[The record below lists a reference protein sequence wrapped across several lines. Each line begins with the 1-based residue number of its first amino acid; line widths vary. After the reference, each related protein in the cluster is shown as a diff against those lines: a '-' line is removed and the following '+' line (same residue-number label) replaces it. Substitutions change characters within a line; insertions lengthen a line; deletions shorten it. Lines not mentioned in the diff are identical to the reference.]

1 MNPPNAHHGPSPARA
16 DRRSLIVAGAAATL
30 VCGFFA
36 LRGGDGTDGVQ
47 AAPIET
53 TPGAADS
60 GAPAAVAPAPV
71 AAPVQA
77 ITPADPAAVAASP
90 SADDVQDLDGDAL
103 TTADSCLMDTLSL
116 RVGESGQ
123 GVVCLQQALTEQGY
137 YTGAASGSFDQAT
150 FDAVETMQ
158 ADRNLYVD
166 GIVGRESALSLG
178 IWPDEASFV
187 VRTPK
192 PPEGAMDLAGYR
204 LSSVASAGA
213 DAPPLP
219 PDSGSGRRLVYDR
232 AGQRV
237 WAVGSEGEIIRS
249 WLVSGSKY
257 SNELPG
263 THEVYSKSDVSTAW
277 NGKAWLPK
285 MVRWLKT
292 ERGAIG
298 FHSIPLHV
306 EDDSPYQTDAELGTR
321 LSGGCQ
327 RQAVLDADFL
337 WEWADIG
344 TKVVVL

>member
-1 MNPPNAHHGPSPARA
+1 M
-16 DRRSLIVAGAAATL
+16 
-30 VCGFFA
+30 
-36 LRGGDGTDGVQ
+36 
-47 AAPIET
+47 
-53 TPGAADS
+53 
-60 GAPAAVAPAPV
+60 
-71 AAPVQA
+71 
-77 ITPADPAAVAASP
+77 
-90 SADDVQDLDGDAL
+90 
-103 TTADSCLMDTLSL
+103 
-116 RVGESGQ
+116 
-123 GVVCLQQALTEQGY
+123 
-137 YTGAASGSFDQAT
+137 
-150 FDAVETMQ
+150 
-158 ADRNLYVD
+158 
-166 GIVGRESALSLG
+166 
-178 IWPDEASFV
+178 
-187 VRTPK
+187 
-192 PPEGAMDLAGYR
+192 
-204 LSSVASAGA
+204 
-213 DAPPLP
+213 
-219 PDSGSGRRLVYDR
+219 YDR

-327 RQAVLDADFL
+327 RQAVLDADFV

-344 TKVVVL
+344 TKVVVV